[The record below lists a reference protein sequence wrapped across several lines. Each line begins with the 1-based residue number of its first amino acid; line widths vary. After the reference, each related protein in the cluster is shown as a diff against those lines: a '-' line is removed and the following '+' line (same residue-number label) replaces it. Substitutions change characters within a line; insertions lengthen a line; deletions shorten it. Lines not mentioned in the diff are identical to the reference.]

1 MACENRDTFGET
13 MVINKSLTVKGVEV
27 NLTSRDYEDYISLTD
42 MTKSFNG
49 ADQLVKNWL

>member
-1 MACENRDTFGET
+1 MACENRGTFGET

-49 ADQLVKNWL
+49 ADQLVKD